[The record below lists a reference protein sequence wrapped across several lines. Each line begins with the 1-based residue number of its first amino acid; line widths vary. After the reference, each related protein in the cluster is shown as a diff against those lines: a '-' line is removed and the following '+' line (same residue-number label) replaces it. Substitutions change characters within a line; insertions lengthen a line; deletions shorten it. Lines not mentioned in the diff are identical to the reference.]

1 MNRIAHTIAVGLSA
15 ATVLFALLVS
25 GTAAAETTRKP
36 RVCLKFEVVVTA
48 AQARTKGTT
57 MLGVCRDGKR
67 PVLFTNW
74 LPVTINDGTADHT
87 YTVGF

>member
-1 MNRIAHTIAVGLSA
+1 MNRIASTVATGLIASLSLA
-15 ATVLFALLVS
+15 ALLIA
-25 GTAAAETTRKP
+25 GTASAETTRKP
-36 RVCLKFEVVVTA
+36 RVCVAFEVIVDA
-48 AQARTKGTT
+48 AAARAKNTT

-74 LPVTINDGTADHT
+74 RPVTINDGTTDHT

>member
-1 MNRIAHTIAVGLSA
+1 MNRIASTVTVGLFASLSLA
-15 ATVLFALLVS
+15 ALLIA
-25 GTAAAETTRKP
+25 GTASAETTRKP
-36 RVCLKFEVVVTA
+36 RVCVAFEVVVTA
-48 AQARTKGTT
+48 EQAKARHTT

-74 LPVTINDGTADHT
+74 RPVTINDGTADHT